1 MAKVAVRTS
10 GDTGHSHEWSDGLK
24 NGAER
29 RMKQLAVKRAEVGVI
44 LVSLIS

>member
-1 MAKVAVRTS
+1 MTKVAIRTS

-29 RMKQLAVKRAEVGVI
+29 RMKQLAAKCAEVGII